1 MRLRVGISLVAEVG
15 ADILEVC
22 NDTQCFKVWLW
33 NVSLH
38 VYRGTVLLWSS
49 TDAAS
54 DIWLVEG
61 GVRVISEMSPSRCN
75 AREGQ
80 R

>member
-1 MRLRVGISLVAEVG
+1 MS
-15 ADILEVC
+15 
-22 NDTQCFKVWLW
+22 
-33 NVSLH
+33 SH

-61 GVRVISEMSPSRCN
+61 GVRVISEMSPSSCD